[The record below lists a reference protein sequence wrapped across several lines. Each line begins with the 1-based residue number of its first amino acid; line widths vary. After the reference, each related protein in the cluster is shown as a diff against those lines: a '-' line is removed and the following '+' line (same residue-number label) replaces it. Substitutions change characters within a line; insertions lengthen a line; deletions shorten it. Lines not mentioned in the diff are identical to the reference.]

1 MSEEK
6 AKEIIARNLRIWRT
20 RKHFR
25 NFLKKDPELTK
36 ARLRS
41 NALRDLIGT
50 EKTYVDALTVLV
62 KVYLEPLKTTKKKLL
77 PPNDVK
83 VIFSNV
89 EQILQINSE
98 LLRTLNQAMQSWPQ
112 RRIGAGFKATAP
124 YLKAYTTYINNYNI
138 ANDTLLACEK
148 KYTAFARFLAKRNAL
163 PECKGLNLQSF
174 LIMPVQRIPRYVML
188 FQELIKNTPEDHIE
202 YNTLNDCLVS
212 IQGIA
217 SFVNETKRQHEG
229 KEILLLLKELIGD
242 RYQVGRAQPTKQ
254 STNKAATHTTV
265 P

>member
-83 VIFSNV
+83 VIFSNGKKQGSKHTV
-89 EQILQINSE
+89 VSVGWSNS
-98 LLRTLNQAMQSWPQ
+98 T
-112 RRIGAGFKATAP
+112 
-124 YLKAYTTYINNYNI
+124 
-138 ANDTLLACEK
+138 
-148 KYTAFARFLAKRNAL
+148 
-163 PECKGLNLQSF
+163 
-174 LIMPVQRIPRYVML
+174 
-188 FQELIKNTPEDHIE
+188 
-202 YNTLNDCLVS
+202 
-212 IQGIA
+212 
-217 SFVNETKRQHEG
+217 
-229 KEILLLLKELIGD
+229 ILLTI
-242 RYQVGRAQPTKQ
+242 
-254 STNKAATHTTV
+254 
-265 P
+265 